1 MSLTFERLHALQPGE
16 AGHGLAG
23 DGEDLVAL
31 RHAAPAAGRAGR
43 GGVRAAAL
51 RTQGRVY
58 LFISDITACYLNIQ
72 PPHALARP
80 AAALEPQA
88 EAELLAGP
96 AGDGDVLLG
105 EVAGWLGLLVQAL
118 DGDVPGGGGEARAW

>member
-1 MSLTFERLHALQPGE
+1 M
-16 AGHGLAG
+16 
-23 DGEDLVAL
+23 
-31 RHAAPAAGRAGR
+31 
-43 GGVRAAAL
+43 
-51 RTQGRVY
+51 
-58 LFISDITACYLNIQ
+58 FISDIITCYLNIQ

-96 AGDGDVLLG
+96 PGDGDVLLG

-118 DGDVPGGGGEARAW
+118 DGDVPGGGWQAWAW